1 MAQGYQVRATY
12 PVIHPIMSPNAY
24 NGLRKRVKM
33 SKPQLLSGL
42 RVLIKI
48 QKHVLIKQA
57 YLKVGD
63 ELGFM
68 PH

>member
-1 MAQGYQVRATY
+1 M
-12 PVIHPIMSPNAY
+12 
-24 NGLRKRVKM
+24 
-33 SKPQLLSGL
+33 LSGL

>member
-1 MAQGYQVRATY
+1 
-12 PVIHPIMSPNAY
+12 
-24 NGLRKRVKM
+24 M

-42 RVLIKI
+42 RVLIKIQNTKQNKI